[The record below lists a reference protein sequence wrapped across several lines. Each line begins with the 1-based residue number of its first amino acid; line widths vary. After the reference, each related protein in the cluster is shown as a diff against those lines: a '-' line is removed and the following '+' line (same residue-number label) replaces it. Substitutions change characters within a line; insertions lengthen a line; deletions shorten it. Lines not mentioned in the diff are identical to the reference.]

1 MAMIRNIAILGVV
14 ALAGAGGAAYFLT
27 TKPPARTPAPSTPAA
42 PAAPAVTPAATP
54 ANVPLPGEAGSAT
67 APSSQPTA
75 EPGQFVNA
83 IQQYTLTRDSAAYV
97 GASLQAPQMYP
108 LKAGTGL
115 ISASKSPDGAWI
127 AALTANGATAF
138 LPTADLGPYDPHSEP
153 QLNLAATVSGQA
165 KVSDTATISVDG
177 KLLALAGVVAETG
190 QAADDMQAAIDAQGG
205 TLNCKL
211 QTDAYQCLLPNG
223 EDLARDALFNGGAD
237 VAADASPDYKAQA
250 DAAKAAHRGRWK

>member
-1 MAMIRNIAILGVV
+1 MAVIRNIAILGVV

-27 TKPPARTPAPSTPAA
+27 NKPPANAPA
-42 PAAPAVTPAATP
+42 PAAPPSTTSAAAPTP
-54 ANVPLPGEAGSAT
+54 ANVPLPGEGGGAAAPAGT
-67 APSSQPTA
+67 AAP
-75 EPGQFVNA
+75 EPGQFANS

-115 ISASKSPDGAWI
+115 ISAAKSPDGAWI

-153 QLNLAATVSGQA
+153 QLNLPATVSGTA
-165 KVSDTATISVDG
+165 KVSDTATVSVDG

-190 QAADDMQAAIDAQGG
+190 QAADDMQSAIDAQGG

-211 QTDAYQCLLPNG
+211 QTDAYQCFLANG

-237 VAADASPDYKAQA
+237 VAADASADYKAQA